1 MPAQLF
7 AIPQLADA
15 RTARYNPPVPRVWLY
30 KHHPLPPIRHL
41 AERMFRSIGI
51 AVGMIG
57 AALFIGMWGYHHF
70 GQFGW
75 TDSFYNAS
83 MILSGEGPAADPK
96 IADVQPLHLFAGFYA
111 LFSGVTF
118 ITMVGVLL
126 APAIQRFLHRFHL
139 EIVAPEMIEM
149 HHEDDTTQHSTR
161 GGIPS

>member
-1 MPAQLF
+1 MAK
-7 AIPQLADA
+7 I
-15 RTARYNPPVPRVWLY
+15 WLY
-30 KHHPLPPIRHL
+30 RHHPLPPFRTL

-57 AALFIGMWGYHHF
+57 LALFIGMLGYHHY
-70 GQFGW
+70 GQFDW

-83 MILSGEGPAADPK
+83 MILSGEGPAADPN
-96 IADVQPLHLFAGFYA
+96 IPSVTSLHLFAGFYA

-139 EIVAPEMIEM
+139 EIINPEMVEM
-149 HHEDDTTQHSTR
+149 DTHESGPDA
-161 GGIPS
+161 PSGDAIRRAPIGNKPG

>member
-1 MPAQLF
+1 VAK
-7 AIPQLADA
+7 I
-15 RTARYNPPVPRVWLY
+15 WLY
-30 KHHPLPPIRHL
+30 RHHPLPPIRTL

-57 AALFIGMWGYHHF
+57 VALFIGMWGYHHY
-70 GQFGW
+70 GQFDW

-83 MILSGEGPAADPK
+83 MILSGEGPAADPN
-96 IADVQPLHLFAGFYA
+96 IPSVTALHLFAGFYA

-139 EIVAPEMIEM
+139 EIMDPEMMEIKT
-149 HHEDDTTQHSTR
+149 HESSPDAPP
-161 GGIPS
+161 GGSEPA

>member
-1 MPAQLF
+1 M
-7 AIPQLADA
+7 
-15 RTARYNPPVPRVWLY
+15 
-30 KHHPLPPIRHL
+30 RHL
-41 AERMFRSIGI
+41 AERMFRSFGI

-57 AALFIGMWGYHHF
+57 AALFIGMLGYHHY

-75 TDSFYNAS
+75 VDSFYNAS

-96 IADVQPLHLFAGFYA
+96 IADLTALHLFAGIYA

-139 EIVAPEMIEM
+139 EIISPEMMEM
-149 HHEDDTTQHSTR
+149 GDNTGDPGAETGAEVQKRPIGKS
-161 GGIPS
+161 GV